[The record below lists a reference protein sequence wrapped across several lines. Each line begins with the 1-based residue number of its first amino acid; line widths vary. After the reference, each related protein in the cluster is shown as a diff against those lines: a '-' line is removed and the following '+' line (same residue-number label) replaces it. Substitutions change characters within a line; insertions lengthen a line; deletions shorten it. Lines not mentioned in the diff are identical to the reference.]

1 MKKQT
6 FTRIGFSKPTTTQ
19 HSMLTGF
26 LRLFLLGVFV
36 ISGLLAQAQNT
47 TVTGGNC
54 TGCDASMTVKF
65 VGCNCV
71 EISACKKLSNVVIR
85 TADGVEKKY
94 DGLSS
99 KTGNFCSTNGSP
111 IVKVWVKAGCF
122 QSGDGPG
129 YGRKFDNPNSCGT
142 SCADNDNDDVCNDD
156 DCQPDNAAYPA
167 TPGTPCND
175 NDPNTDYDVVTPDGC
190 GCQGVLPNPCAG
202 LGGDTDND
210 GVCNAEDCQ
219 QNNPNFPAVPGTP
232 CNDNNPNTINDVVL
246 PGGCACAGT
255 LQPPPTTVTG
265 GTCQGCDA
273 SMTVKFISC
282 YCVEVSACKDLSNVV
297 IRTENGVN
305 KKYDGLSG
313 KTATFCSTNGTPIV
327 TVWVKAGCFQS
338 GDGPGYGRRF
348 NSPLNC
354 GVPCTDQGG
363 DTDGDGYCDNQDCRP
378 DDPAF
383 PTTPG
388 ILCDDNDPNTT
399 DDKVTADG
407 CGCEGTSTVVCDN
420 IDLGGTIGFGPNCN
434 AAVQYC
440 PTTENAPII
449 GNCASPIGGTG
460 PLEVVWLKSTTSC
473 TYPTTTAAEI
483 GAGLDP
489 HWRMIP
495 GASDL
500 SYNPG
505 NITESTCFLRCVRR
519 AGCAVFVES
528 NIVSLGISP
537 NCGGGDVPDCSN
549 ISISTGNGAI
559 IVGGTDKA
567 PITAIQVFNSSWVGV
582 FTCNDNCEEPT
593 ATIPVAAGTYFVKVN
608 YFTDKYKLV
617 CEENRMVTV
626 VNALEGSL
634 GESFQFAAIK
644 HEEHTELI
652 WSHNGGDQ
660 IVEYVLEKS
669 VNGVDFEPI
678 LIQGNEGGNRSVR
691 HEGYDL
697 EPASGD
703 NFYRVKMVGVNGTAL
718 YSDVK
723 VVNFPVLLDY
733 ALFPNP
739 ANGFVKVNLESFIG
753 YEDVSIA
760 LFNSFGIEMKRI
772 QIDEVFG
779 KSYQIDIRDLHEG
792 QYIVWVNVPGKR
804 PVAKKLVV
812 GRF

>member
-6 FTRIGFSKPTTTQ
+6 ITRIGFSKPTTTQ

-36 ISGLLAQAQNT
+36 FSGLLAQAQTT

-129 YGRKFDNPNSCGT
+129 YGRKFDNPNSCAVPPPPCT
-142 SCADNDNDDVCNDD
+142 NPVA
-156 DCQPDNAAYPA
+156 
-167 TPGTPCND
+167 PGTYCD
-175 NDPNTDYDVVTPDGC
+175 
-190 GCQGVLPNPCAG
+190 
-202 LGGDTDND
+202 
-210 GVCNAEDCQ
+210 
-219 QNNPNFPAVPGTP
+219 
-232 CNDNNPNTINDVVL
+232 DNNPNTINDVVQID
-246 PGGCACAGT
+246 GCTCSGT
-255 LQPPPTTVTG
+255 ATPPPPPPPTVVTG
-265 GTCQGCDA
+265 GECNGCDA
-273 SMTVKFISC
+273 SMTVKFVSC

-297 IRTENGVN
+297 IRTENGVE

-313 KTATFCSTNGTPIV
+313 KTANFCSTNGSPIV
-327 TVWVKAGCFQS
+327 TVWIKAGCFQS

-354 GVPCTDQGG
+354 GAP
-363 DTDGDGYCDNQDCRP
+363 
-378 DDPAF
+378 
-383 PTTPG
+383 
-388 ILCDDNDPNTT
+388 
-399 DDKVTADG
+399 
-407 CGCEGTSTVVCDN
+407 CDN
-420 IDLGGTIGFGPNCN
+420 IKLGGTIGFGPSCN

-505 NITESTCFLRCVRR
+505 NITEPTCFLRCVRR

-549 ISISTGNGAI
+549 ITISTGNGAI

-660 IVEYVLEKS
+660 VVEYVLEKS

-753 YEDVSIA
+753 YEDVSIT

-792 QYIVWVNVPGKR
+792 QYIVWVNVPDKR